1 MFGCLRQGQNTTTAA
16 LQAQYAAWRPVYTA
30 KLRVALGPEALLV
43 ANAPAPAVA
52 DPSLNGITIE
62 FEHCSGDQRPH
73 DTTEG
78 TTVGDVVGPPR
89 LNEVCRQ
96 TLLGQKMLT
105 DMGGHTPVFGLWL
118 THSEIISA
126 DMQCEEMDAVRRV
139 LPWVREGDDLRDCTE
154 ERGPASCVY
163 CNTSSTWSAN
173 TGSEEIKI

>member
-1 MFGCLRQGQNTTTAA
+1 MQQGQNATTEA

-62 FEHCSGDQRPH
+62 FEHCAGDQRPH
-73 DTTEG
+73 TER
-78 TTVGDVVGPPR
+78 TTVGGIGDPPR

-96 TLLGQKMLT
+96 TLLGQKTLT
-105 DMGGHTPVFGLWL
+105 DMGGHIPVFGLWL

-126 DMQCEEMDAVRRV
+126 DKQCAEMDAVRRV

-154 ERGPASCVY
+154 ERGAASCVH
-163 CNTSSTWSAN
+163 CNASSTWSAN
-173 TGSEEIKI
+173 DQEIKV